1 MDAMFTGEEAFGKFL
16 DLNEPYALFISLK
29 GITPISYMAYLDEFD
44 RFVKIAPETKASVAY
59 KQYAN
64 RIVLVFFFRFGPR
77 GPGRLGEKRLASVGS
92 PLHADWWLTATCD
105 ALRDCPELCCVCV
118 CVRVRMSVRPFS
130 LRQLPGGAQHVLD
143 RVFPAHS
150 AAHGC

>member
-64 RIVLVFFFRFGPR
+64 RIVLVFFFVLGRVGLGVWVKRGWRAWGPHSMR
-77 GPGRLGEKRLASVGS
+77 IGGS
-92 PLHADWWLTATCD
+92 PLPATPCGTALSC
-105 ALRDCPELCCVCV
+105 AVCVCV
-118 CVRVRMSVRPFS
+118 CACAHVRSSVF
-130 LRQLPGGAQHVLD
+130 VT
-143 RVFPAHS
+143 PATWRCS
-150 AAHGC
+150 TRT